1 MEVFFINSWKMDN
14 LFWKRFLSPRFWLG
28 SFKKDYF
35 DDQNHLTFRMIT
47 LNFCGIALC
56 VSKIIYD

>member
-1 MEVFFINSWKMDN
+1 MDN